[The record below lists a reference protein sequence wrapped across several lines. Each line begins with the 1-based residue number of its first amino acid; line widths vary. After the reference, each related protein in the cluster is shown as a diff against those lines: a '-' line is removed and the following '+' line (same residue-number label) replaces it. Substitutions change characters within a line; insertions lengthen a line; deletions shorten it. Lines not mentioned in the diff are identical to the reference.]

1 MAGSGGRGEERKVE
15 RRWGGDDDDDAKKS
29 ESSIFLFFFESL
41 FHFFFFPFALSLEH
55 FCPSLGRARGLFF
68 FLLLLLVSL
77 ALSRLVQTQHV
88 VIMPPAPPNAPE
100 PGLYDALSAR
110 LRAEGRAFTDAVFGT
125 RTTTVG
131 ASLQRPRK
139 AALRI
144 EPKTYFGEGV
154 VEMNWGGGACFIPSR
169 LDCSPPRRKK
179 NRFPRP
185 RFASFFLVLIL
196 FLWSATHAVTFFF
209 RRGGKKNNR
218 IDCTR

>member
-1 MAGSGGRGEERKVE
+1 MPLARS
-15 RRWGGDDDDDAKKS
+15 
-29 ESSIFLFFFESL
+29 
-41 FHFFFFPFALSLEH
+41 
-55 FCPSLGRARGLFF
+55 RARAFF